1 MSTCTDPFCRFEAD
15 PDYGDMC
22 TFHGSGRAWMRSA
35 LNREG
40 IEQERAAA
48 AYAHAIVDD
57 LKPEDKLDP
66 ADIPAVYEAGL
77 RKEN

>member
-40 IEQERAAA
+40 IEREREATFRATPTNDA
-48 AYAHAIVDD
+48 